1 MMFLGLKAKL
11 AGLGVFLLSLLAL
24 IARFKIVKA
33 QRDRAI
39 VVVETLKARQHVIKV
54 QKKLKKEVEVKVVSR
69 RANIIKEL
77 KKEGEEFEGID
88 NLSDS
93 NKF

>member
-1 MMFLGLKAKL
+1 MFLGLKTKL
-11 AGLGVFLLSLLAL
+11 AGLGVFLLSLLAF

-39 VVVETLKARQHVIKV
+39 VVVETLKARQYVIKV
-54 QKKLKKEVEVKVVSR
+54 QKKLKREVEVKVVSR

>member
-1 MMFLGLKAKL
+1 MFLGLKAKL